1 MGAVGLE
8 SDFGQSWAGGAGFD
22 ATDRA
27 LHKRR
32 RSAKPVHIL
41 IACMPKSGST
51 FLSEV
56 IGQCPGFRRAIL
68 TPSAGRREQEI
79 DEQLLRK
86 LDRVSFVAQ
95 HHVRNSDWTAEM
107 CRSHRVTPIVLV
119 RSLQDVVVSLRD
131 HMRRESAVF
140 PQFFADARHAAL
152 DDAALEQMIARLAL
166 PWYLNFYMS
175 WRETPGAMMIAYE
188 DLTAAPTEVIRD
200 ILNFAGANAAD
211 AEVEEALARV
221 SARDASRLNVGITC
235 RGADLR
241 PETIRTML
249 DLIDL
254 YPEAADDPYIRLVRD
269 QALAALAGISAPPA
283 QLRRT
288 IGIPK
293 PAAFWRRLRK
303 SDKRLLVH
311 WVLPAAL
318 MIFGLGYW
326 VWPNDLIPDHST
338 YGYLDD
344 ATVMLVSSFL
354 AGVLRYK
361 KI

>member
-1 MGAVGLE
+1 MGAVGLK
-8 SDFGQSWAGGAGFD
+8 SHFGQNWANGVGFNTAG
-22 ATDRA
+22 RVPRG
-27 LHKRR
+27 RR
-32 RSAKPVHIL
+32 PSTRPVHIL

-51 FLSEV
+51 FLSDM

-95 HHVRNSDWTAEM
+95 HHVRNSDWTSEM
-107 CRSHRVTPIVLV
+107 CRSYRVTPIVLV

-175 WRETPGAMMIAYE
+175 WRETPGAMMVAYE
-188 DLTAAPTEVIRD
+188 DLTASPVQVVRD
-200 ILNFAGANAAD
+200 ILNFSGAKATVE
-211 AEVEEALARV
+211 EVEAAMARV
-221 SARDASRLNVGITC
+221 SAREASRLNVGVSC
-235 RGADLR
+235 RGANLQ
-241 PETIRTML
+241 PETLQTIL
-249 DLIDL
+249 DLVDL
-254 YPEAADDPYIRLVRD
+254 YPEAAADPYIRSVRT
-269 QALAALAGISAPPA
+269 QALAALAGHPAPALQIHRP
-283 QLRRT
+283 T
-288 IGIPK
+288 DVPK
-293 PAAFWRRLRK
+293 PAAAWRGLRK
-303 SDKRLLVH
+303 TDKKLLVH

-318 MIFGLGYW
+318 MILGLSYW
-326 VWPNDLIPDHST
+326 AWPNDLIPDHST